1 MGDFGSQAEKINA
14 ENRHIPLLLSWHLFN
29 GGQSA
34 KSAKIHSIESNRLNL
49 EIRYDNKSE
58 DPADIISLK
67 IDPPFM
73 NPSEAGRRILHL
85 GESCMAAKFPTN
97 NPLAY
102 LCVLLWIML
111 FIVCL
116 VSPQSTLTVLV
127 TVREYLLKVFVSV
140 KVCSYMLAFLVIAH
154 TIEAMVVLFKL
165 KSLKSP
171 SFSFAALNTWA
182 SLTMLIGFPITG
194 RALILNKTMK
204 VKDK

>member
-1 MGDFGSQAEKINA
+1 MGDFVSVTEKINT

-34 KSAKIHSIESNRLNL
+34 KSAKIHSIESNKLNL

-58 DPADIISLK
+58 DADIISLK
-67 IDPPFM
+67 IDPPFV

-116 VSPQSTLTVLV
+116 VSPQSSLTALV
-127 TVREYLLKVFVSV
+127 IVREYLLKVFVSV

-154 TIEAMVVLFKL
+154 TIEAMVVLLKL
-165 KSLKSP
+165 KSLKIP